1 MGNLPT
7 TLRGSGRNTG
17 MTKAV
22 ASIVVALGLFVS
34 VAAAQQPAGP
44 PPGRVSPHD
53 LSSAV
58 VDDNRVMIMYGRPY
72 TKAPNTG
79 EIRKIWGGLVPWGT
93 LWRLGANEAT
103 LMVTQKAITIGTV
116 DVPAGAYSLAMIPNE
131 TGTSKLIIN
140 KQIGQV
146 GGERDEKLDVG
157 LADMTKSTNAEK
169 VDQLTIDISPKD
181 GGGGTI
187 NIRWENTQFSVPFT
201 VKK

>member
-1 MGNLPT
+1 
-7 TLRGSGRNTG
+7 
-17 MTKAV
+17 MTKFV
-22 ASIVVALGLFVS
+22 SPTVALLCIALLAVPTHG
-34 VAAAQQPAGP
+34 QQPPAAP
-44 PPGRVSPHD
+44 APGRASPHD

-58 VDDNRVMIMYGRPY
+58 VDDNRVMIIYGRPY

-79 EIRKIWGGLVPWGT
+79 EIRKIWGGLVPWGQ

-103 LMVTQKAITIGTV
+103 LMVTQKAITIGRV
-116 DVPAGAYSLAMIPNE
+116 EVPAGAYSLAMIPNE
-131 TGTSKLIIN
+131 TGPSKLIIN

-157 LADMTKSTNAEK
+157 LADMTKSTIAET
-169 VDQLTIDISPKD
+169 VNQLTIDIATRE

-187 NIRWENTQFSVPFT
+187 NVRWENTQFSVPFT